1 MTLKKKQIAFI
12 SVVAVFLLLLLVVL
26 FLVTEEFLITAIL
39 HTYLRVIFVAMI
51 LVVLHENLSGQL
63 PNSSNKVLISCG
75 IAMSID
81 LIVIDAIR
89 YVLSKGIATVLFLPA
104 CLPVSFMIMMYY
116 LHKDKDESS
125 SKGKKLTFA
134 IGIPLLLLS
143 FYFEILSFL
152 QL

>member
-12 SVVAVFLLLLLVVL
+12 SIVAVFLLLLLVVL

-63 PNSSNKVLISCG
+63 PNSLNKVLISCG

-104 CLPVSFMIMMYY
+104 CIPICFMSMLYY
-116 LHKDKDESS
+116 LLNDKDENTN
-125 SKGKKLTFA
+125 KGKKLTFA